1 MLLFRSELVLIKSHR
16 ASAQTLGLR
25 CLRWHRIRTELFGLH
40 SKCGFSVSVLTDG
53 RLHFIEISLAF
64 LAFDAARWI
73 DGPSLNSADPVKPLA
88 RGDQDVETLDEV
100 KRIIARSLRVP
111 IEQLTDD
118 TRLEDLGAES
128 LDIIEIVYDIEEK
141 FGIDVTIKPGESSLL
156 LQSETPGTESM
167 TKLATVAEIARVV
180 ESLVNAKSGQ

>member
-1 MLLFRSELVLIKSHR
+1 MQRMPL
-16 ASAQTLGLR
+16 
-25 CLRWHRIRTELFGLH
+25 
-40 SKCGFSVSVLTDG
+40 
-53 RLHFIEISLAF
+53 
-64 LAFDAARWI
+64 
-73 DGPSLNSADPVKPLA
+73 KPLV
-88 RGDQDVETLDEV
+88 RGNQDVETLDEV

-180 ESLVNAKSGQ
+180 ESLVNAKSGR